1 MRHGGNADKKRNL
14 THAVHSAA
22 DTIEW
27 PSACFRG
34 GSRPTHRL
42 VITSPDILEFRQTSI
57 TIIGGVLFL
66 FFGFGLLGLSVFK
79 YSEGTHWIGVILLC
93 LMGLLFTI
101 IGCGLLI
108 GRKFI
113 VVFDKRNGVCWHGMR
128 SYHKNTKRYLP
139 PHWVKID
146 DIKVIELV
154 PRYYWSS
161 SGDSGSGEIVYAFE
175 LVLNDGKRIKV
186 LNYSKCQNILDDGRT
201 IAAFINRPFC
211 DLTSTRA
218 IDSDSRQH
226 PSVM

>member
-1 MRHGGNADKKRNL
+1 MLNYTHPGGITDSKWNS
-14 THAVHSAA
+14 THAVHPKT

-42 VITSPDILEFRQTSI
+42 VLISPDILEFRQTSM
-57 TIIGGVLFL
+57 TILGGVLFL
-66 FFGFGLLGLSVFK
+66 FFGFGLLGLSVLK
-79 YSEGTHWIGVILLC
+79 YSEGTYWIGAILLC
-93 LMGLLFTI
+93 LMGLLFTT
-101 IGCGLLI
+101 IGCGLLL

-128 SYHKNTKRYLP
+128 SYHKNTKGSVP

-161 SGDSGSGEIVYAFE
+161 SGDSSGGGETVYAFE
-175 LVLNDGKRIKV
+175 LVLHDGKRIKV
-186 LNYSKCQNILDDGRT
+186 LNYDNCQNALDNART
-201 IAAFINRPFC
+201 VATFINRPLC

-218 IDSDSRQH
+218 IDSD
-226 PSVM
+226 